1 MSCLYFQVK
10 IWFQNRRMKW
20 KRSKKAKEQAAQ
32 EAEKQKGKGSQDKV
46 DGLEKDYQKTDSV
59 KRNRIRDFR
68 DSDDEEG
75 DNYMLNSSD
84 CSSDDERTNASDISP
99 QPRDFVSKKTLT

>member
-1 MSCLYFQVK
+1 
-10 IWFQNRRMKW
+10 MKW

-32 EAEKQKGKGSQDKV
+32 EAEKQKGKGSQDKM
-46 DGLEKDYQKTDSV
+46 DGLEKDYQKTESV
-59 KRNRIRDFR
+59 KSNRKRDFR

-84 CSSDDERTNASDISP
+84 CSSDDERTNTSDISP
-99 QPRDFVSKKTLT
+99 QPWDFVSKETLI